1 MGKVKQH
8 LLEMNE
14 AFEKIDMNF
23 EKSSDDYL
31 INIAY
36 DPAALAHLD
45 RNDTLNLVEELARR
59 YQNLLMINAALDGQ
73 NN

>member
-1 MGKVKQH
+1 MGRVKNDMMER
-8 LLEMNE
+8 L
-14 AFEKIDMNF
+14 DMNF

-31 INIAY
+31 INMAY
-36 DPAALAHLD
+36 DPAAMAQLD

-59 YQNLLMINAALDGQ
+59 YQNLLMISAALDGQ

>member
-1 MGKVKQH
+1 MGRVKNDMMER
-8 LLEMNE
+8 L
-14 AFEKIDMNF
+14 DMNF

-31 INIAY
+31 INMAY
-36 DPAALAHLD
+36 DPAAMAQLD

-73 NN
+73 TN